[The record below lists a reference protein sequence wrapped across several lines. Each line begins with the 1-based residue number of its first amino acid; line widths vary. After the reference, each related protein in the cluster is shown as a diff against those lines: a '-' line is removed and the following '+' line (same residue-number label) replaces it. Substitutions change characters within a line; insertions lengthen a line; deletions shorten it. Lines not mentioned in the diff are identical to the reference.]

1 MNISQAAKYCGLS
14 SKTIR
19 FYEQQGV
26 IPPAQRSANGY
37 RTYNEAQLDRLC
49 FIKRARD
56 LGFSLEDSGSLLQL
70 SMMPNRTSAQVKG
83 KAEKHLQQI
92 KDQIAQLQSMQAVL
106 EAVVVQCAGDEGT
119 ACPILDKLNGCD
131 L

>member
-70 SMMPNRTSAQVKG
+70 SMAPNRTSAQVKG

-92 KDQIAQLQSMQAVL
+92 KDQIVQLQSMQAVL
-106 EAVVVQCAGDEGT
+106 EAVVVQCAGDEGA